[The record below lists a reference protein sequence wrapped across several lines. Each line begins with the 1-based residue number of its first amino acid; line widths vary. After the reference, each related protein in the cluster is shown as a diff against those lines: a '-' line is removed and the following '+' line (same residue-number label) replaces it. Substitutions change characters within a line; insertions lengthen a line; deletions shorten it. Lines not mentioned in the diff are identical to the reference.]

1 MIKTRLKPINC
12 RLKQVDLD
20 SSYEFS
26 NFIHVL
32 FLEKQLEQLTIFQ
45 KNENKTVIGQLQLK
59 QAGNYQVN
67 IRNSHGQLVYDQEQ
81 QLQEGM
87 NEFKSELPM
96 ALKTFITWS

>member
-1 MIKTRLKPINC
+1 
-12 RLKQVDLD
+12 VDLA

-26 NFIHVL
+26 NVIHVL

-67 IRNSHGQLVYDQEQ
+67 IRNSHGQLVYNQEQ

-87 NEFKSELPM
+87 NEFKSELPN
-96 ALKTFITWS
+96 AAEGIYYIELVGNEQRLNGKILIR